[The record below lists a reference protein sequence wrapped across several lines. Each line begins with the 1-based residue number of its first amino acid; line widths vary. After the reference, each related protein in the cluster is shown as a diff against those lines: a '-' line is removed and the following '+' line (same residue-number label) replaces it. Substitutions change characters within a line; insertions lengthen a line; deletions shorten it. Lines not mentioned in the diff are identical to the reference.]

1 MCHRVYRQPDM
12 KIALVCSLVRPE
24 EKQLSEAFNKRG
36 VVVDVVDDRSTVFD
50 LCNLTYWQQYDA
62 VVERCVS
69 QSRALYVQRIMR
81 LAGIKTVNNHEVI
94 ENCGDKFITTQLLIQ
109 HHVPTTRVMMAFTPE
124 SALDAI
130 EQLGYPAVLKPVV
143 GSWGRGVV
151 RVNDRD
157 AAEAVVGLRDELG
170 GYQQHIYYIQELV
183 KKPQRDIRSF
193 VVGEKCIAAI
203 YRTSAHWITNTHLG
217 GKASN
222 CPVTP
227 ELHDISVRTAKA
239 VGGGIVAVDLFEDP
253 ERGLLVNEVNH
264 TMEFRNSVPA
274 TGVDIPGAMVDYV
287 VGLKA

>member
-1 MCHRVYRQPDM
+1 MRVC
-12 KIALVCSLVRPE
+12 IVCSLVRPE
-24 EKQLSEAFNKRG
+24 EKQLIEAFERHG
-36 VVVDVVDDRSTVFD
+36 VRPDVIDDRGAVFD
-50 LCNLTYWQQYDA
+50 LNDLSVWRQYDV

-69 QSRALYVQRIMR
+69 QSRALYVQRMMR
-81 LAGIKTVNNHEVI
+81 VAGVRAVNSHEVI
-94 ENCGDKFITTQLLIQ
+94 ENCGDKFITTQLLLEQ
-109 HHVPTTRVMMAFTPE
+109 GVPTTRVLMAFTPE
-124 SALDAI
+124 SALKAI
-130 EQLGYPAVLKPVV
+130 ETLGYPCVLKPVV

-170 GYQQHIYYIQELV
+170 GYQQHIYYVQEMIA
-183 KKPQRDIRSF
+183 KPQRDIRSF
-193 VVGEKCIAAI
+193 VIGDRCVAAI

-227 ELHDISVRTAKA
+227 ELERISVAAAKA

-253 ERGLLVNEVNH
+253 ARGLLVNEVNH

-274 TGVDIPGAMVDYV
+274 TGVDIPGLMAEYV
-287 VGLKA
+287 LGGH

>member
-1 MCHRVYRQPDM
+1 MRVC
-12 KIALVCSLVRPE
+12 IVCSLVRPE
-24 EKQLSEAFNKRG
+24 EKQLIEAFERHG
-36 VVVDVVDDRSTVFD
+36 VRPDVIDDRGAVFD
-50 LCNLTYWQQYDA
+50 LNDLSVWRQYDV

-69 QSRALYVQRIMR
+69 QSRALYVQRMMR
-81 LAGIKTVNNHEVI
+81 VAGVRAVNSHEVI
-94 ENCGDKFITTQLLIQ
+94 ENCGDKFITTQLLLEQ
-109 HHVPTTRVMMAFTPE
+109 GVPTTRVLMAFTPE
-124 SALDAI
+124 SALKAI
-130 EQLGYPAVLKPVV
+130 ETLGYPCVLKPVV

-170 GYQQHIYYIQELV
+170 GYQQHIYYVQEMIA
-183 KKPQRDIRSF
+183 KPQRDIRSF
-193 VVGEKCIAAI
+193 VIGDRCVAAI

-227 ELHDISVRTAKA
+227 ELERISVAAAKA

-253 ERGLLVNEVNH
+253 ARGLLVNEVNH

-274 TGVDIPGAMVDYV
+274 TGVDIPGLMAEYV
-287 VGLKA
+287 LASG

>member
-1 MCHRVYRQPDM
+1 M
-12 KIALVCSLVRPE
+12 KIALICSIVRPE
-24 EKQLSEAFNKRG
+24 EKLLIEAFTKRE
-36 VVVDVVDDRSTVFD
+36 VTVDVVDDRSAVFD
-50 LCNLTYWQQYDA
+50 LDDLSPWKQYDA

-69 QSRALYVQRIMR
+69 QSRALYVQRIMK
-81 LAGIKTVNNHEVI
+81 LAGVRTVNNHEVI
-94 ENCGDKFITTQLLIQ
+94 ENCGDKFITSQLMLQ
-109 HHVPTTRVMMAFTPE
+109 HGVPTTRVMMAFTPE
-124 SALDAI
+124 SALQAV
-130 EQLGYPAVLKPVV
+130 EQLGYPCVLKPVV

-170 GYQQHIYYIQELV
+170 GYQQHIYYIQEMV
-183 KKPQRDIRSF
+183 NKPQRDIRSF
-193 VVGEKCIAAI
+193 VVGDKTIAAI
-203 YRTSAHWITNTHLG
+203 YRTSQHWITNTHLG

-227 ELHDISVRTAKA
+227 ELDAISVAAARA

-274 TGVDIPGAMVDYV
+274 TGVDIPGKIVEYV
-287 VGLKA
+287 VNLVAS

>member
-1 MCHRVYRQPDM
+1 MRVC
-12 KIALVCSLVRPE
+12 IVCSLIRPE
-24 EKQLSEAFNKRG
+24 EKQLIEAFERHG
-36 VVVDVVDDRSTVFD
+36 ARPDVVDDRGAVFD
-50 LCNLTYWQQYDA
+50 LKDLSAWRQYDV

-81 LAGIKTVNNHEVI
+81 LAGVRTVNTHDVI
-94 ENCGDKFITTQLLIQ
+94 ENCGDKFITTQLLLEQ
-109 HHVPTTRVMMAFTPE
+109 GVPTTRVLMAFTPE
-124 SALDAI
+124 SALRAI
-130 EQLGYPAVLKPVV
+130 ETLGYPCVLKPVV

-170 GYQQHIYYIQELV
+170 GYQQHIYYVQEMIA
-183 KKPQRDIRSF
+183 KPQRDIRSF
-193 VVGEKCIAAI
+193 VIGDRCVAAI

-227 ELHDISVRTAKA
+227 ELERISLAAANA

-253 ERGLLVNEVNH
+253 TRGLLVNEVNH

-274 TGVDIPGAMVDYV
+274 TGVDIPGLMAEYV
-287 VGLKA
+287 LGGG

>member
-1 MCHRVYRQPDM
+1 MRVC
-12 KIALVCSLVRPE
+12 IVCSLVRPE
-24 EKQLSEAFNKRG
+24 EKQLIEAFERHG
-36 VVVDVVDDRSTVFD
+36 VRPDIVDDRTAIFD
-50 LCNLTYWQQYDA
+50 LNDLSAWRQYDV

-69 QSRALYVQRIMR
+69 QSRALYVQRVMR
-81 LAGIKTVNNHEVI
+81 LAGVRTVNTHDVI
-94 ENCGDKFITTQLLIQ
+94 ENCGDKFITTQLLLEQ
-109 HHVPTTRVMMAFTPE
+109 GVPTTRVLMAFTPE
-124 SALDAI
+124 SALKAI
-130 EQLGYPAVLKPVV
+130 ETLGYPCVLKPVV

-170 GYQQHIYYIQELV
+170 GYQQHIYYVQEMIA
-183 KKPQRDIRSF
+183 KPQRDIRSF
-193 VVGEKCIAAI
+193 VIGERCIAAI

-227 ELHDISVRTAKA
+227 ELERISVAAAKA

-253 ERGLLVNEVNH
+253 TRGLLVNEVNH

-274 TGVDIPGAMVDYV
+274 TGVDIPGLMATYV
-287 VGLKA
+287 LDGR

>member
-1 MCHRVYRQPDM
+1 MQVC
-12 KIALVCSLVRPE
+12 IVCSLVRPE
-24 EKQLSEAFNKRG
+24 EKQLIEAFDRKG
-36 VVVDVVDDRSTVFD
+36 VPAEVVDDRTAVFD
-50 LCNLTYWQQYDA
+50 LQDLSAWRRFDV

-69 QSRALYVQRIMR
+69 QSRAQYVQRIMR
-81 LAGIKTVNNHEVI
+81 IAGVRTVNRHEVI
-94 ENCGDKFITTQLLIQ
+94 ENCGDKFVTTQLLLERG
-109 HHVPTTRVMMAFTPE
+109 VPTARVLMAFTPE
-124 SALDAI
+124 SALKAI
-130 EQLGYPAVLKPVV
+130 EALGYPCVLKPVI

-157 AAEAVVGLRDELG
+157 GAEAVVNLRDELG

-183 KKPQRDIRSF
+183 RKPQRDIRSF
-193 VVGEKCIAAI
+193 VIGDRCVAAI

-227 ELHDISVRTAKA
+227 DVEAISIAAANA

-274 TGVDIPGAMVDYV
+274 TGVDIPGLMVDYV
-287 VGLKA
+287 IRGA

>member
-1 MCHRVYRQPDM
+1 MRVC
-12 KIALVCSLVRPE
+12 IVCSLVRPE
-24 EKQLSEAFNKRG
+24 EKQLIEAFERHG
-36 VVVDVVDDRSTVFD
+36 VRPDVIDDRGAVFD
-50 LCNLTYWQQYDA
+50 LNDLSVWRQYDV

-69 QSRALYVQRIMR
+69 QSRALYVQRMMR
-81 LAGIKTVNNHEVI
+81 VAGVRAVNSHEVI
-94 ENCGDKFITTQLLIQ
+94 ENCGDKFITTQLLLEQ
-109 HHVPTTRVMMAFTPE
+109 GVPTTRVLMAFTPE
-124 SALDAI
+124 SALKAI
-130 EQLGYPAVLKPVV
+130 KTLGYPCVLKPVV

-170 GYQQHIYYIQELV
+170 GYQQHIYYVQEMIA
-183 KKPQRDIRSF
+183 KPQRDIRSF
-193 VVGEKCIAAI
+193 VIGDRCVAAI

-227 ELHDISVRTAKA
+227 ELERISVAAAKA

-253 ERGLLVNEVNH
+253 ARGLLVNEVNH

-274 TGVDIPGAMVDYV
+274 TGVDIPGLMAEYV
-287 VGLKA
+287 LGVR

>member
-1 MCHRVYRQPDM
+1 MN
-12 KIALVCSLVRPE
+12 IALICSLVRPE
-24 EKQLSEAFNKRG
+24 EKMLLEAFASRSIA
-36 VVVDVVDDRSTVFD
+36 VEVFDDRSLVFD
-50 LCNLTYWQQYDA
+50 LQDLSAWRRFDV

-81 LAGIKTVNNHEVI
+81 LAGVRTVNTHDVI
-94 ENCGDKFITTQLLIQ
+94 ENCGDKFITTQLLLEND
-109 HHVPTTRVMMAFTPE
+109 VPTTRVKMAFTPA
-124 SALDAI
+124 SALEAI
-130 EQLGYPAVLKPVV
+130 ESFGYPCVLKPVV

-157 AAEAVVGLRDELG
+157 AAEAVVNLRDELG
-170 GYQQHIYYIQELV
+170 GYAQHIYYIQELV
-183 KKPQRDIRSF
+183 RKPQRDIRSF
-193 VVGEKCIAAI
+193 VVGDECIAAI

-227 ELHDISVRTAKA
+227 ELARISVGAAKA
-239 VGGGIVAVDLFEDP
+239 VGGGVVAVDLFEDP

-274 TGVDIPGAMVDYV
+274 TGVDIPGRMVDFV
-287 VGLKA
+287 LDVARR

>member
-1 MCHRVYRQPDM
+1 MRVC
-12 KIALVCSLVRPE
+12 IVCSLVRPE
-24 EKQLSEAFNKRG
+24 EKQLIEAFERHG
-36 VVVDVVDDRSTVFD
+36 VRPDVIDDRGAVFD
-50 LCNLTYWQQYDA
+50 LNDLSVWRQYDV

-69 QSRALYVQRIMR
+69 QSRALYVQRMMR
-81 LAGIKTVNNHEVI
+81 VAGVRAVNSHEVI
-94 ENCGDKFITTQLLIQ
+94 ENCGDKFITTQLLLEQ
-109 HHVPTTRVMMAFTPE
+109 GVPTTRVLMAFTPE
-124 SALDAI
+124 SALKAI
-130 EQLGYPAVLKPVV
+130 ETLGYPCVLKPVV

-170 GYQQHIYYIQELV
+170 GYQQHIYYVQEMIA
-183 KKPQRDIRSF
+183 KPQRDIRSF
-193 VVGEKCIAAI
+193 VIGDRCVAAI

-227 ELHDISVRTAKA
+227 ELERISVAAAKA

-253 ERGLLVNEVNH
+253 TRGLLVNEVNH

-274 TGVDIPGAMVDYV
+274 TGVDIPGLMAEYV
-287 VGLKA
+287 LASG

>member
-1 MCHRVYRQPDM
+1 M

-24 EKQLSEAFNKRG
+24 EKMLIEAFARRG
-36 VVVDVVDDRSTVFD
+36 IETEIFDDRSLVFD
-50 LCNLTYWQQYDA
+50 LQSLGEWRRFNV

-81 LAGIKTVNNHEVI
+81 LAGVRTVNTHDVI
-94 ENCGDKFITTQLLIQ
+94 ENCGDKFITTQLLLENN
-109 HHVPTTRVMMAFTPE
+109 VPTAHVKMAFTPA
-124 SALDAI
+124 SALEAI
-130 EQLGYPAVLKPVV
+130 ESFGYPCVLKPVV

-157 AAEAVVGLRDELG
+157 AAEAVVNLRDELG
-170 GYQQHIYYIQELV
+170 GYAQHIYYIQELV
-183 KKPQRDIRSF
+183 KKPKRDIRSF
-193 VVGEKCIAAI
+193 IVGDECIAAI
-203 YRTSAHWITNTHLG
+203 YRTSEHWITNTHLG

-227 ELHDISVRTAKA
+227 DLAAISIAAAKA
-239 VGGGIVAVDLFEDP
+239 VGGGVVAVDLFEDP

-274 TGVDIPGAMVDYV
+274 TGVDIPGRMVEYV
-287 VGLKA
+287 VSVASS

>member
-1 MCHRVYRQPDM
+1 MN
-12 KIALVCSLVRPE
+12 IALICSLVRPE
-24 EKQLSEAFNKRG
+24 EKLLIEAFAKQN
-36 VVVDVVDDRSTVFD
+36 VPVEVFDDRSLVFD
-50 LCNLTYWQQYDA
+50 LDNLSAWEKFDV

-81 LAGIKTVNNHEVI
+81 LAGVRTVNNHEVI
-94 ENCGDKFITTQLLIQ
+94 ENCGDKFVTTQLLLQ
-109 HHVPTTRVMMAFTPE
+109 HGVPTARVLMAFTPE
-124 SALDAI
+124 SALQAI
-130 EQLGYPAVLKPVV
+130 EQIGYPAVLKPVV

-157 AAEAVVGLRDELG
+157 AAEAVVNLRDELG

-193 VVGEKCIAAI
+193 VVGDECIAAI

-227 ELHDISVRTAKA
+227 DLAKISVGAAKA
-239 VGGGIVAVDLFEDP
+239 VGGGIVAVDLFEHP
-253 ERGLLVNEVNH
+253 ERGLIVNEVNH

-274 TGVDIPGAMVDYV
+274 TGVDIPAKMVSWI
-287 VGLKA
+287 VGN

>member
-1 MCHRVYRQPDM
+1 MRVC
-12 KIALVCSLVRPE
+12 IICSLVRPE
-24 EKQLSEAFNKRG
+24 EKQLIEAFERHG
-36 VVVDVVDDRSTVFD
+36 VRPDVVDDRGAVFD
-50 LCNLTYWQQYDA
+50 LNDLSAWRQYDV

-69 QSRALYVQRIMR
+69 QSRALYVQRMMR
-81 LAGIKTVNNHEVI
+81 LAGVRTVNTHDVI
-94 ENCGDKFITTQLLIQ
+94 ENCGDKFITTQLLLEQ
-109 HHVPTTRVMMAFTPE
+109 GVPTTRVLMAFTPE
-124 SALDAI
+124 SALKAI
-130 EQLGYPAVLKPVV
+130 ETLGYPCVLKPVV

-170 GYQQHIYYIQELV
+170 GYQQHIYYVQEMIA
-183 KKPQRDIRSF
+183 KPQRDIRSF
-193 VVGEKCIAAI
+193 VIGERCIAAI

-227 ELHDISVRTAKA
+227 ELERISVAAAKA

-253 ERGLLVNEVNH
+253 TRGLLVNEVNH

-274 TGVDIPGAMVDYV
+274 TGVDIPGLMATYV
-287 VGLKA
+287 LDGR

>member
-1 MCHRVYRQPDM
+1 MN
-12 KIALVCSLVRPE
+12 IALICSLVRPE
-24 EKQLSEAFNKRG
+24 EKLLIEAFAKQN
-36 VVVDVVDDRSTVFD
+36 VPVEVFDDRSLVFD
-50 LCNLTYWQQYDA
+50 LDNLSAWKKFDV

-81 LAGIKTVNNHEVI
+81 LAGVRTVNNHEVI
-94 ENCGDKFITTQLLIQ
+94 ENCGDKFVTTQLLLQ
-109 HHVPTTRVMMAFTPE
+109 HGVPTARVLMAFTPE
-124 SALDAI
+124 SALQAI
-130 EQLGYPAVLKPVV
+130 EQIGYPAVLKPVV

-157 AAEAVVGLRDELG
+157 AAEAVVNLRDELG

-193 VVGEKCIAAI
+193 VVGDECIAAI

-227 ELHDISVRTAKA
+227 DLAKISVGAAKA

-253 ERGLLVNEVNH
+253 ERGLIVNEVNH

-274 TGVDIPGAMVDYV
+274 TGVDIPAKMVSWI
-287 VGLKA
+287 VGN

>member
-1 MCHRVYRQPDM
+1 M
-12 KIALVCSLVRPE
+12 KIALDCSLVRPE
-24 EKQLSEAFNKRG
+24 EKMLIEALASRG
-36 VVVDVVDDRSTVFD
+36 VDSEVFDDRSLVFD
-50 LCNLTYWQQYDA
+50 LQDLSAWRRFD
-62 VVERCVS
+62 VVIERCVS

-81 LAGIKTVNNHEVI
+81 LAGVRTVNTHEVI
-94 ENCGDKFITTQLLIQ
+94 ENCGDKFVTTQLLLENG
-109 HHVPTTRVMMAFTPE
+109 VPTARVKMAFTPA
-124 SALDAI
+124 SALEAI
-130 EQLGYPAVLKPVV
+130 ESFGYPCVLKPVV

-157 AAEAVVGLRDELG
+157 AAEAVVNLRDELG

-183 KKPQRDIRSF
+183 RKPQRDIRSF
-193 VVGEKCIAAI
+193 VVGDECIAAI

-227 ELHDISVRTAKA
+227 ELAAVSLGAAKA
-239 VGGGIVAVDLFEDP
+239 VGGGVVAVDLFEDP

-274 TGVDIPGAMVDYV
+274 TGVDIPGRMVDYV
-287 VGLKA
+287 VSVARSEHARK

>member
-1 MCHRVYRQPDM
+1 MRVC
-12 KIALVCSLVRPE
+12 IVCSLVRPE
-24 EKQLSEAFNKRG
+24 EKQLIEAFERHG
-36 VVVDVVDDRSTVFD
+36 VRPDVVDDRGAVFD
-50 LCNLTYWQQYDA
+50 LNDLGAWRQYDV

-69 QSRALYVQRIMR
+69 QSRALYVQRMMR
-81 LAGIKTVNNHEVI
+81 LARVRTVNTHDVI
-94 ENCGDKFITTQLLIQ
+94 ENCGDKFITTQLLLEQ
-109 HHVPTTRVMMAFTPE
+109 GVPTTRVLMAFTPE
-124 SALDAI
+124 SALKAI
-130 EQLGYPAVLKPVV
+130 ETLGYPCVLKPVV

-170 GYQQHIYYIQELV
+170 GYQQHIYYVQEMIA
-183 KKPQRDIRSF
+183 KPQRDIRSF
-193 VVGEKCIAAI
+193 VIGDRCVAAI

-227 ELHDISVRTAKA
+227 ELERISVAAAKA

-253 ERGLLVNEVNH
+253 TRGLLVNEVNH

-274 TGVDIPGAMVDYV
+274 TGVDIPGLMAEYV
-287 VGLKA
+287 LAGG